1 MKTLKNIEKNILS
14 KEVTVMRKIFLATL
28 AITILFVAGC
38 ATQPSESQEVTIGY
52 SALRISLPVFVAV
65 ENGYFE
71 EQGLNVNLERFDTAQ
86 PLMQALVA
94 GTVDVAGYTALPI
107 TYNSMLRSGKEL
119 YFLTAM
125 MEDKQHPISYFLV
138 KEDAP
143 ENIQVADFRGKKIG
157 VLPTIAYQKWLE
169 VILKENGLSLD
180 DVEVVPLAP
189 ALQPSALA
197 SGQVDAL
204 FTNDP
209 AATTA
214 IQQNIARKISDEA
227 LVPKYLGEPFIF
239 GSFNIEKSYA
249 DANPEITQK
258 VITAM
263 DKAAKFVNENP
274 TQAKEAMK
282 KYLHE
287 SQQEYVQF
295 YPDASYQLTAETSDK
310 EFQDVANQYLEIGI
324 IPSKIQVG
332 GLIK

>member
-1 MKTLKNIEKNILS
+1 
-14 KEVTVMRKIFLATL
+14 
-28 AITILFVAGC
+28 
-38 ATQPSESQEVTIGY
+38 
-52 SALRISLPVFVAV
+52 
-65 ENGYFE
+65 
-71 EQGLNVNLERFDTAQ
+71 
-86 PLMQALVA
+86 
-94 GTVDVAGYTALPI
+94 
-107 TYNSMLRSGKEL
+107 
-119 YFLTAM
+119 
-125 MEDKQHPISYFLV
+125 
-138 KEDAP
+138 
-143 ENIQVADFRGKKIG
+143 
-157 VLPTIAYQKWLE
+157 
-169 VILKENGLSLD
+169 
-180 DVEVVPLAP
+180 
-189 ALQPSALA
+189 
-197 SGQVDAL
+197 
-204 FTNDP
+204 
-209 AATTA
+209 
-214 IQQNIARKISDEA
+214 
-227 LVPKYLGEPFIF
+227 LGEPFIF

>member
-1 MKTLKNIEKNILS
+1 MKTLKNIGKNILH
-14 KEVTVMRKIFLATL
+14 KEVTVMRNIFLATL
-28 AITILFVAGC
+28 AIMILFVAGC
-38 ATQPSESQEVTIGY
+38 ATQPSESQDVTIGY

-107 TYNSMLRSGKEL
+107 TYNSMLRSEKEL
-119 YFLTAM
+119 YFVTAM
-125 MEDKQHPISYFLV
+125 MEDQQHLISYFLV
-138 KEDAP
+138 KSDASEDTT
-143 ENIQVADFRGKKIG
+143 VADFRGKKIG

-189 ALQPSALA
+189 TLQPSALG

-214 IQQNIARKISDEA
+214 IQQNIARKISGEA

-249 DANPEITQK
+249 DANPEVTQK
-258 VITAM
+258 VIAAL
-263 DKAAKFVNENP
+263 DKAVEFVNEKP
-274 TQAKEAMK
+274 TEAKEAMK
-282 KYLHE
+282 KYVHA
-287 SQQEYVQF
+287 SQQDYVQF
-295 YPDASYQLTAETSDK
+295 YPDASYQPTSTTKD
-310 EFQDVANQYLEIGI
+310 EDFQNVADQYLGIGI
-324 IPSKIQVG
+324 IPSWLQVG